1 MPDRDDDRIERDL
14 ARLAAATADLSAD
27 DSFTEAV
34 LCAAKAAK
42 AADDPLT
49 RLARATDA
57 IEPDPAFTDAILRA
71 VKAAPAPAQ
80 PAIVADGIVRSGR
93 AAIVLAALAAAASV
107 LLFFRTQSQLDAAI
121 VTSVDTIEV
130 GE

>member
-27 DSFTEAV
+27 ESFTEAV
-34 LCAAKAAK
+34 LRAAK

-49 RLARATDA
+49 RLARATDS
-57 IEPDPAFTDAILRA
+57 IEPAPAFTDAVLRA
-71 VKAAPAPAQ
+71 VKAAPAPAP
-80 PAIVADGIVRSGR
+80 PAVAEGIVRSGR

>member
-34 LCAAKAAK
+34 LCAAKAA
-42 AADDPLT
+42 DDPLT
-49 RLARATDA
+49 RLARATDS
-57 IEPDPAFTDAILRA
+57 IEPDPAFTDAVLRA

-121 VTSVDTIEV
+121 VTSVDTLEV